1 MAEQPALANELFVK
15 WQLLERSWEK
25 QRPDLEENKRYLGK
39 IEWPQPWPFGPTSM
53 VRWWFGDMTL
63 TWPGFPGNPTFSDRW
78 FSKRSKASVQGGPS
92 HIGLPWGIWY
102 LVNVYI
108 AMENHHFSWENPL
121 CLWPFLIAML
131 VITRGYL
138 QYPHFRKPPG
148 ISQHFHQ
155 LGLPWGWSAEYR
167 TRSKTSIG
175 PASWSTSWSSGE
187 RRAGFFPA
195 AMGTLIHLNNL
206 IWIQWTCGS
215 CGFMMFYV
223 AQTFVILLD
232 MRLWPFVHKHPR
244 WPRTFHV
251 SSYFQVGLAAGTF
264 YYH

>member
-1 MAEQPALANELFVK
+1 MDDH
-15 WQLLERSWEK
+15 
-25 QRPDLEENKRYLGK
+25 DLVLKAMILGY
-39 IEWPQPWPFGPTSM
+39 P
-53 VRWWFGDMTL
+53 
-63 TWPGFPGNPTFSDRW
+63 
-78 FSKRSKASVQGGPS
+78 
-92 HIGLPWGIWY
+92 

-155 LGLPWGWSAEYR
+155 VGLPWGWSAEYR

-195 AMGTLIHLNNL
+195 ARGTLIHLNNL